1 MGKARQAPRR
11 TLRSG
16 PGREALPAGY
26 HRVPASEGLGPVRG
40 QRLATHRPLLW
51 VMGVVSIAVF
61 PEVSDRT
68 TFVAMTWAASFR
80 MHAAFFAHKRN
91 RTLTIRPK
99 RRRPRTVKLT

>member
-40 QRLATHRPLLW
+40 QRLATHRPLLLGHGSRFDR
-51 VMGVVSIAVF
+51 GVPGSVGSHDLRRDDVGRLL
-61 PEVSDRT
+61 PNTCCV
-68 TFVAMTWAASFR
+68 
-80 MHAAFFAHKRN
+80 FAHKRN

-99 RRRPRTVKLT
+99 RRRPRTVRLT